1 MLKYAIVAAFCGG
14 TLISLPA
21 FGQEES
27 TSKADIS
34 IEASLPFVKSTNADG
49 AQQSASVNY
58 GFLGGYRYFFK
69 KHSGVEVSYG
79 FTHTTQTY
87 VPDSG
92 SIGVKNNSD
101 ELFAAYVF
109 RFPAKRWSPFVL
121 AGAGALIF
129 DPSTLAGTSTQTRA
143 GYLYGG
149 GADFSLN
156 LKHRIFLRTE
166 YRGVFYDSPTFN
178 ASGLSG
184 LDRFTH
190 RAEPSVGFGYKF

>member
-1 MLKYAIVAAFCGG
+1 M
-14 TLISLPA
+14 
-21 FGQEES
+21 
-27 TSKADIS
+27 SKADIS
-34 IEASLPFVKSTNADG
+34 VKASLPFVQNTNTYG

-58 GFLGGYRYFFK
+58 GIQGSYRFFFK
-69 KHSGVEVSYG
+69 RNSGVELSYG
-79 FTHTTQTY
+79 YTRNTQTY
-87 VPDSG
+87 SMDSG

-129 DPSTLAGTSTQTRA
+129 DPNAVAGTATQTRL

-149 GADFSLN
+149 GADFN
-156 LKHRIFLRTE
+156 LKHRIFMRTE
-166 YRGVFYDSPTFN
+166 YRGVFYDSPTF
-178 ASGLSG
+178 SLGGLNG

-190 RAEPSVGFGYKF
+190 RAEPSVGFGYRF

>member
-1 MLKYAIVAAFCGG
+1 VLLKTAIVAAICGS
-14 TLISLPA
+14 TLVSLPA
-21 FGQEES
+21 FGQEEPM
-27 TSKADIS
+27 SKADIS
-34 IEASLPFVKSTNADG
+34 IEASLPFVRNTNTDG

-58 GFLGGYRYFFK
+58 GVLGSYRFFFNR
-69 KHSGVEVSYG
+69 HSGVELSYG
-79 FTHTTQTY
+79 YTRNTQTY
-87 VPDSG
+87 SLDSG
-92 SIGVKNNSD
+92 SMGVKNNSD

-129 DPSTLAGTSTQTRA
+129 DPNAVAGTTTQTRL

-149 GADFSLN
+149 GADFN
-156 LKHRIFLRTE
+156 LKHRIFMRTE
-166 YRGVFYDSPTFN
+166 YRGVFYDSPTF
-178 ASGLSG
+178 SLGGLSG